1 MTINKSNGDPA
12 TLKKQ
17 QANNGTGAANNGNC
31 QNQFTE
37 WEKYAY
43 TSVMCFTMIT
53 YGICNSTFFPAFVDL
68 KYALNTSL
76 NMIALIS
83 TFMCFG
89 YIMGSLIG
97 FLYKYI
103 NRQLTLIILLI
114 IMGLTVIFIP
124 YSEHLWQLYMYF
136 VLIGMCAG
144 TWNST
149 NNVWL
154 IEMWQK
160 QSGPI
165 MQLSQFTYG
174 IGTILGPL
182 IDRSYLLGE
191 IHHLNGDGGGSGG
204 HFGGHGGGGGG
215 TTSIDSDLGFN
226 VTSMNVFN
234 KTGAVYDDSEER
246 KRLLKTP
253 FLISGCLHLIGPCL
267 MLIMF
272 LVKKYRYVP
281 IKAKEIE
288 DKSKL
293 KLFDREGAPKLLII
307 IITCIFLAFYSISEV
322 IYLEFGATYFQY
334 IPIRLSASKAAE
346 IFSAMSLSY
355 TIGRGINIF
364 VAFKVKLHIIIAYH
378 FLIIIAAIITL
389 LTVQHSLIQLWI
401 GSLMLSFGFSPIF
414 PAVFAFIGQHLE
426 ITNRIGTVLIFAH
439 ACLNIIVPFILGT
452 YLEKYPFVF
461 PVGII
466 MNVSVGI
473 VMYFFILYVIR
484 QTKLKYKDLSEY
496 KCSPQF
502 IATATNGTDI
512 PLRECV

>member
-1 MTINKSNGDPA
+1 MPNNKGDTNGMV
-12 TLKKQ
+12 KKQ
-17 QANNGTGAANNGNC
+17 PVSNEVT
-31 QNQFTE
+31 T

-43 TSVMCFTMIT
+43 TSIMCFTMIT

-103 NRQLTLIILLI
+103 NRQFTLIILLL
-114 IMGLTVIFIP
+114 IMGFTVIFIP
-124 YSEHLWQLYMYF
+124 YSDHLWQLYLYF

-174 IGTILGPL
+174 IGTIIGPL

-191 IHHLNGDGGGSGG
+191 KDFNGDPMNA
-204 HFGGHGGGGGG
+204 HLGGGGA
-215 TTSIDSDLGFN
+215 TQVLPDLGLNITAVVNGFN
-226 VTSMNVFN
+226 T
-234 KTGAVYDDSEER
+234 TTTIDDSLER

-253 FLISGCLHLIGPCL
+253 FLISGCLHMIGPCL
-267 MLIMF
+267 LLIMF
-272 LVKKYRYVP
+272 IIRKYRYVP
-281 IKAKEIE
+281 LKNKDVV
-288 DKSKL
+288 DKSTL
-293 KLFDREGAPKLLII
+293 KLFNREGAPKLLII
-307 IITCIFLAFYSISEV
+307 IVTCIFLAFYSISEV

-355 TIGRGINIF
+355 TIGRGVNIF
-364 VAFKVKLHIIIAYH
+364 VALKVKLHIIIAYH
-378 FLIIIAAIITL
+378 FLIIITAIITL
-389 LTVQHSLIQLWI
+389 LTVDQSLLHLWI

-426 ITNRIGTVLIFAH
+426 ITNRIGTILIFAH

-473 VMYFFILYVIR
+473 VMYFIMLYIIR
-484 QTKLKYKDLSEY
+484 QTKRKYKDLKEY
-496 KCSPQF
+496 KVDKNQ
-502 IATATNGTDI
+502 I
-512 PLRECV
+512 PLKECI